1 MTPPSPTAPSSSKPG
16 SQTSSILPDTQALKR
31 VFDAEFQSLLS
42 QARSALGNA
51 QSHAPRIAEGA
62 LVRAWDARGQLQ
74 TQEQLKSFLA
84 NDVKQAAGRAL
95 ARRGPHESSLPPEE
109 AGPVDTAASWQRVVA
124 ATRQDPHAA
133 QKEKDA
139 AESMRNEVAEHMA
152 TASAGFPPV
161 LTLGVLIALIVI
173 IGGGLIWFNRAG
185 TERAIAN
192 AIADPNGKVTMT
204 TFGQLANMTL
214 NDGTQIHLAPDSKL
228 LVPRTYGGK
237 IRVVRLDGAADFT
250 VAPGQPGDF
259 RVYLRNAILTAKG
272 TRFVVSGYWS
282 DRAQVVQVREGTVG
296 VKIGEQTTT
305 LTAGKALVVDTSGAS
320 HDATADEVEQA
331 TSWADGKFSFI
342 NRPLREVLPMLMR
355 WYQVNADVR
364 DLKLLDRPVTIHA
377 PLDSSHVAIA
387 DVQKSGNLTYSDAT
401 RVFEDAAGKSPAKKK

>member
-1 MTPPSPTAPSSSKPG
+1 MTPPSPTAPSGSKSG
-16 SQTSSILPDTQALKR
+16 SPQSSIIPDKQALKR
-31 VFDAEFQSLLS
+31 VFDTEFQSLLS

-51 QSHAPRIAEGA
+51 QSQAPRIAEGA
-62 LVRAWDARGQLQ
+62 LVRAWDSRGQLQ

-109 AGPVDTAASWQRVVA
+109 AGPVDAAASWQRISDA
-124 ATRQDPHAA
+124 IRMDPHTA

-139 AESMRNEVAEHMA
+139 AEAMRHDAAEKVSS
-152 TASAGFPPV
+152 ASVGFPPV
-161 LTLGVLIALIVI
+161 LTFGVLVVLILVV
-173 IGGGLIWFNRAG
+173 GGGLWWFNRAS
-185 TERAIAN
+185 TERAISD

-204 TFGQLANMTL
+204 TFGQLANVTL

-228 LVPRTYGGK
+228 LVPKAYGGK
-237 IRVVRLDGAADFT
+237 IRVVRLDGAADVT
-250 VAPGQPGDF
+250 VAKGPGNF
-259 RVYLRNAILTAKG
+259 RVYLRNAILSATG

-296 VKIGEQTTT
+296 VKVGDQTTS
-305 LTAGKALVVDTSGAS
+305 LGAGKAVLVDTTGTSR
-320 HDATADEVEQA
+320 DATADEVEQA
-331 TSWADGKFSFI
+331 TSWADGKFSLI
-342 NRPLREVLPMLMR
+342 NRPLKEVLPMLMR

-377 PLDSSHVAIA
+377 PLDSSHVALA
-387 DVQKSGNLTYSDAT
+387 DVQKSGNLKYSDNT
-401 RVFEDAAGKSPAKKK
+401 RVFEDASGAKAPAKKK